1 MQDFIRQSA
10 IHWPRHAQP
19 RRPVLRPFLAA
30 SLALLLNAGPAMAAE
45 TTAASYDPPA
55 IFSVFGTLGMTH
67 ASADGG
73 AFIRDITQFHGAD
86 NKGLHWEQDTKLGAQ
101 ANIAWTENLE
111 GVVQVLSRY
120 RQTNEFQ
127 PEVTWAFLKY
137 IANDHVEA
145 RAGRVGYDIYP
156 GADTRN
162 VGFSYLWVRP
172 SIEYFGTL
180 LYPYLDGGDF
190 TLKTEAGRGQV
201 RFKAYGGL
209 TRTKV
214 SALQSQRDW
223 AGGISLPPANLV
235 QDMEGARIKG
245 GFVEYQ
251 DRYWTF
257 RLGGSQTSLNKEFP
271 SGGFSI
277 DGLAQ
282 GEINQANASNNPA
295 LASTL
300 ATFREGMRLTGKKA
314 TFKAANLV
322 YEDGPFQFHASL
334 GQMTSDALLV
344 PNYKSGYLLTG
355 YRFGKLTPYA
365 SVSAI
370 RTRISDLP
378 DVMARQGASVLLSS
392 MAKFSISSPA
402 LTQTT
407 FSLGAR
413 YDISPNWAVKVQVDH
428 LRNKNCSPVSLP
440 MTSANEACAPPLLW
454 PVVPVDWNRRATLY
468 TAVLDFYF

>member
-1 MQDFIRQSA
+1 MRSFHQRCA
-10 IHWPRHAQP
+10 VTL
-19 RRPVLRPFLAA
+19 RRSFLVAGLALSWSAA
-30 SLALLLNAGPAMAAE
+30 SAFAVDVE
-45 TTAASYDPPA
+45 TSMTPPA
-55 IFSVFGTLGMTH
+55 TASLFGTLGVTH
-67 ASADGG
+67 ASAGGG
-73 AFIRDITQFHGAD
+73 AFVRDITQFHGAD
-86 NKGLHWEQDTKLGAQ
+86 NKGLHWAQDTKLGVQ

-111 GVVQVLSRY
+111 GVVQILSRY

-137 IANDHVEA
+137 IATEHVET
-145 RAGRVGYDIYP
+145 RIGRVGYDIYP

-190 TLKTEAGRGQV
+190 TLKTEVGRGQV

-209 TRTKV
+209 TWTKV
-214 SALQSQRDW
+214 SALQTQRDW
-223 AGGISLPPANLV
+223 AGGITLPPANLV

-245 GFVEYQ
+245 GFFEYQ
-251 DRYWTF
+251 DQHWTF
-257 RLGGSQTSLNKEFP
+257 RFGGSQTLLNKEFP

-282 GEINQANASNNPA
+282 GEINQANASKNLA

-300 ATFREGMRLTGKKA
+300 AAFREGMRLTGKKA
-314 TFKAANLV
+314 TFKAANLG
-322 YEDGPFQFHASL
+322 YEDGPFQLHASL

-344 PNYKSGYLLTG
+344 PNYKSGYLLAG

-370 RTRISDLP
+370 RTKVSDLP
-378 DVMARQGASVLLSS
+378 DLMARQGASSLLSS
-392 MAKFSISSPA
+392 MAKFSISSPI
-402 LTQTT
+402 LIQTSL
-407 FSLGAR
+407 SLGVR
-413 YDISPNWAVKVQVDH
+413 YDLSPNWAVKFQVD
-428 LRNKNCSPVSLP
+428 RIQNKNCSPVSLP
-440 MTSANEACAPPLLW
+440 MTSSYPACAPPLLW
-454 PVVPVDWNRRATLY
+454 PVVPVDWDRKATVY
-468 TAVLDFYF
+468 TATLDFYF